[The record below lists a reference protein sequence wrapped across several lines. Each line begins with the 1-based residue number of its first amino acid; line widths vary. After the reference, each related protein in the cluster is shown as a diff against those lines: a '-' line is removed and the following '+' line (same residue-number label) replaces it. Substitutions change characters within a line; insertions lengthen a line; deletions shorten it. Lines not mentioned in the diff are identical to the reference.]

1 MTIGIEPGTSQIKI
15 QGPTETHGIMQG
27 IGMKISVTELEE
39 PTGMSETI
47 SKIDGM
53 MPEMKPEGLTET

>member
-1 MTIGIEPGTSQIKI
+1 MIIGIEPGTSQIRI
-15 QGPTETHGIMQG
+15 QGPTETHGITQG

-39 PTGMSETI
+39 PTGMSETM

-53 MPEMKPEGLTET
+53 TPEMKLERLTET